1 MPETT
6 STPTSPDTVTIRRAG
21 PEDAE
26 LVQTMVMEIAAHE
39 GDVEHVQV
47 TADHWREQL
56 ADPQVIVFVAAR
68 DGQPAGYVSAV
79 RRRNLWGGDWL
90 VGVDDLYVREQHRSQ
105 RVGEQLMGRMAS
117 HAESERAIVRWEM
130 KIDNTGAQ
138 RFYARLGASLRTKM
152 IAAWV
157 PEAYASHA
165 EAARR
170 RDA

>member
-56 ADPQVIVFVAAR
+56 ADPHVIVFVAAR
-68 DGQPAGYVSAV
+68 DGQPAGYVSAA
-79 RRRNLWGGDWL
+79 GGGTCGAGTGW
-90 VGVDDLYVREQHRSQ
+90 S
-105 RVGEQLMGRMAS
+105 AS
-117 HAESERAIVRWEM
+117 TTSMSVSSTAANGSVSSSWAGW
-130 KIDNTGAQ
+130 
-138 RFYARLGASLRTKM
+138 LRT
-152 IAAWV
+152 
-157 PEAYASHA
+157 PRASA
-165 EAARR
+165 PSCAGR
-170 RDA
+170 